1 MTNIAHS
8 GPARVTVGVDTHKDD
23 HVAVAIDALG
33 ARLGEHRLEADPAG
47 YRGLERW
54 AAAMGQIAAFGV
66 EGTGSCGAGLA
77 RFLAARGHKVIEV
90 SRPDRSIRR
99 RLGKSDPIDAGA
111 VPMHREQTQ
120 HRPRPSPARTPSR

>member
-33 ARLGEHRLEADPAG
+33 ARLGEHRLQADPAG

-66 EGTGSCGAGLA
+66 EGTGSYGAGLA
-77 RFLAARGHKVIEV
+77 RFLSSRGVV
-90 SRPDRSIRR
+90 GLRFR
-99 RLGKSDPIDAGA
+99 
-111 VPMHREQTQ
+111 Q
-120 HRPRPSPARTPSR
+120 